1 MTTKPPSGRPS
12 SDRSV
17 LGAGLLAVAAC
28 AVCCAGP
35 LLAVL
40 GGIGAASVIGAI
52 WIPALAVVAVAV
64 AVASAAVW
72 VHRRRKRT
80 SACHTEP
87 GAVDVGMPA
96 RIPHGPGP
104 DRLPQ

>member
-1 MTTKPPSGRPS
+1 MTTPRSSGK
-12 SDRSV
+12 SV
-17 LGAGLLAVAAC
+17 MSMGLFAVAAC
-28 AVCCAGP
+28 AVCCVGP

-52 WIPALAVVAVAV
+52 WIPALAVVAVLA
-64 AVASAAVW
+64 ASAAVW

-80 SACHTEP
+80 SACQTGP
-87 GAVDVGMPA
+87 GPVDVGMPT
-96 RIPHGPGP
+96 RVPHGPGP

>member
-1 MTTKPPSGRPS
+1 VTTKPSSGRPS

-17 LGAGLLAVAAC
+17 PGAGLLAVAAC
-28 AVCCAGP
+28 VVCCAGP

-40 GGIGAASVIGAI
+40 GGIGAASVVGAI
-52 WIPALAVVAVAV
+52 WVPGLAVVAVA
-64 AVASAAVW
+64 AVSAAVW
-72 VHRRRKRT
+72 AHRRSRRA
-80 SACHTEP
+80 SACQAGP
-87 GAVDVGMPA
+87 GPVDADMPI

>member
-1 MTTKPPSGRPS
+1 MTTKPSSGRPS

-17 LGAGLLAVAAC
+17 LGAGLLAVVAC

-64 AVASAAVW
+64 ASAAVW
-72 VHRRRKRT
+72 VHRRRKRA

-87 GAVDVGMPA
+87 GAVDVGMPT
-96 RIPHGPGP
+96 RIPHAPDP

>member
-64 AVASAAVW
+64 ASAAVW
-72 VHRRRKRT
+72 VHRRRKRA
-80 SACHTEP
+80 SACQTEL
-87 GAVDVGMPA
+87 GAVDVGMPT

>member
-1 MTTKPPSGRPS
+1 MTTEPPSGRRS

-40 GGIGAASVIGAI
+40 GGIGAASVMGAI

-64 AVASAAVW
+64 APAAVW
-72 VHRRRKRT
+72 VHRRRRRA
-80 SACHTEP
+80 SACQTGP
-87 GAVDVGMPA
+87 GPVDVGMPT

-104 DRLPQ
+104 DRLPL

>member
-1 MTTKPPSGRPS
+1 MTTKPSSGRPS

-40 GGIGAASVIGAI
+40 GGIGAVSFIGAI
-52 WIPALAVVAVAV
+52 WIPALAVVAIAT
-64 AVASAAVW
+64 ASAAVW
-72 VHRRRKRT
+72 VHRRRRRA
-80 SACHTEP
+80 SACQAQP
-87 GAVDVGMPA
+87 RRVDVGMPT
-96 RIPHGPGP
+96 RIPSGSGP

>member
-1 MTTKPPSGRPS
+1 MTTKLSSGRPS
-12 SDRSV
+12 SDKSV

-52 WIPALAVVAVAV
+52 WIPALAVVTV

-72 VHRRRKRT
+72 VQRRRKRA
-80 SACHTEP
+80 SACHTRP
-87 GAVDVGMPA
+87 GPVDVDMPT
-96 RIPHGPGP
+96 RISHGSGP
-104 DRLPQ
+104 DHLPQ